1 MKKIISLLVVCLLTL
16 SLAGCDSKEDT
27 QSSDKTVVTWWVH
40 QENSWN
46 IAHQELADAYMA
58 LHDDVKIEI
67 EIFPYD
73 DFESKVQT
81 SLINGEG
88 GADIYEIWGGWG
100 IDFAPT
106 GALLRLDDDLAAK
119 IKTET
124 YAPTYGAL
132 EANGGLYGV
141 PCEFNTETG
150 GLLVN
155 YNVAK
160 VNGITN
166 PVPETW
172 EEMIANARAV
182 SQLDETK
189 DVVKGFDFV
198 NWDSVPYLFLSMIL
212 QQGGEYLVS
221 DTEINVNTPEAKKAF
236 QTLADLV
243 LVDGVTNLEGLTG
256 GSDLEGYQQL
266 YAGRNM
272 YVPRGPWAVAEGVNT
287 FELTLGEDFDYVEL
301 PWWSGNV
308 AYVVENGWS
317 IAGNA
322 KTEHADIVNDFLKF
336 IFEDENMLKLNV
348 ACSQIPAKKS
358 IVESDTYVNQ
368 MEYVKPLLSILEDAR
383 FIGFFNT
390 DRLKEAVNDTF
401 TAYCMG
407 EYSSIDDAMNDL
419 NTALNAMF
427 E

>member
-1 MKKIISLLVVCLLTL
+1 MKKIISILTICFLALCLV
-16 SLAGCDSKEDT
+16 GCGSND
-27 QSSDKTVVTWWVH
+27 DKNDDVTTVTWWVH

-58 LHDDVKIEI
+58 THENVKIEI

-106 GALLRLDDDLAAK
+106 GALLKLDDELANK
-119 IKTET
+119 IMAES

-132 EANGGLYGV
+132 VANGGLYGV

-160 VNGITN
+160 ANNIAN
-166 PVPETW
+166 PVPATW
-172 EEMIANARAV
+172 EEMIANAKAV

-189 DVVKGFDFV
+189 DVLKGFDFV

-221 DTEINVNTPEAKKAF
+221 DNEINVNTKEAKTAF
-236 QTLADLV
+236 ETLTNLV
-243 LVDGVTNLEGLTG
+243 LVDGVSNLEGLTG
-256 GSDLEGYQQL
+256 GSDMEGYQQL
-266 YAGRNM
+266 YAGRCL
-272 YVPRGPWAVAEGVNT
+272 YVPRGPWSVAEGVNT
-287 FELTLGEDFDYVEL
+287 FELALGEDFGYVEL

-322 KTEHADIVNDFLKF
+322 KTAHPEIVNDFLNF
-336 IFEDENMLKLNV
+336 VYEDENMLKLNV
-348 ACSQIPAKKS
+348 ACSQIPSKRS
-358 IVESDTYVNQ
+358 IAESDEYVSQ
-368 MEYVKPLLSILEDAR
+368 MEYVKPLLSILDEAE

-390 DRLKEAVNDTF
+390 DRLKEAVNDAF
-401 TAYCMG
+401 VNYCLG
-407 EYSSIDDAMNDL
+407 EYASVDDALADL
-419 NTALNAMF
+419 NVTLNSIF